1 VRRVE
6 SPGFNLSL
14 ALSARKNADRRLAIL
29 RRMRYSAPFSVTVD
43 SIFPFNFQVAGASR
57 DRNAQAI
64 DQSTGERAVP

>member
-29 RRMRYSAPFSVTVD
+29 RRMRYSALFSVTVD
-43 SIFPFNFQVAGASR
+43 SIFPFNFQVGASR

-64 DQSTGERAVP
+64 DQSTGQRPVP